1 FFAFLPVRKSGYKK
15 INIMFHSFTRLL
27 RISGLIIITVILFS
41 CAEKKREAPPP
52 PDIPVVEVIQKDV
65 PIYSQFVGQVY
76 GYSDIPIRARVAGF
90 LEGLFFEEGSKVTK
104 GQLLYTIDPEPFQA
118 QVATQTSHLA
128 EAKTELAKTKSDL
141 DRIVPLAKINAVSQM
156 DLDAA
161 QANYDAAL
169 AYVDAQQS
177 NLNYANIT
185 LSYCWMKSPINGI
198 IGKTKARGGEF
209 VGQDP
214 NPVILNTVS
223 TIDTIRVEFFL
234 TEANYIR
241 LARQFSEKNK
251 GNEEK
256 NPDYETNL
264 SLILADGSKYSD
276 KGYINFI
283 NREVDPQTGS
293 LLVQATFPNTDKL
306 LRPGQYAKVVVK
318 MKDVKGGLLI
328 PQRCTME
335 LQGQYSV
342 YVVSD
347 DNTVESRQIVV
358 GESVGDMLLVKE
370 GLKANEKVVID
381 ALQKVKTGVKVVPK
395 ITEFKS
401 QSKPQD

>member
-1 FFAFLPVRKSGYKK
+1 
-15 INIMFHSFTRLL
+15 MFHSFTRLL

-198 IGKTKARGGEF
+198 IGKTKARSGEF

-293 LLVQATFPNTDKL
+293 LLVQATFPNPDKL

-370 GLKANEKVVID
+370 GLKAGEKVVID